1 MIKNLRD
8 IIKIS
13 VIINM
18 WFKKKSN
25 DNGGEQSDIILESI
39 TDGVLMVDKNN
50 VIHSFNHG
58 AELITGWEAQD
69 ALTLDVHSVLQFVDD
84 KGTLYDVGNNPFDKA
99 QATHEEIK
107 DNKAY
112 LKTISGKVISTAIVV
127 TPLLNDQGKTKGLVA
142 VFRDVSEERQEEKQR
157 AEFISTASHE
167 MRTPVA
173 AIEGYLALAL
183 NPKVAQVDEKARD
196 YLEKA
201 HASTQHLGQLFQDL
215 LQAAKSEDGRL
226 VNHPKVT
233 EMSSFLRDL
242 AGELKFSAEKK
253 GLNVDLNLDGGGVE
267 NNVKQKVVAPLYYSY
282 VDPDRIREA
291 VTNLFDNAVKYTE
304 SGTIALGI
312 SGDRENVTL
321 NISDTGQGIPPED
334 ISHLF
339 QKFYRVDNSATRTI
353 GGTGLG
359 LFLCRKIVEL
369 YQGKIWVESTL
380 GKGSTFYMKFP
391 RISKEKA
398 ESIKLTEASVV
409 PAAPLNNSDPEQ
421 PQA

>member
-1 MIKNLRD
+1 
-8 IIKIS
+8 
-13 VIINM
+13 M
-18 WFKKKSN
+18 WFKKNKDTDSPE
-25 DNGGEQSDIILESI
+25 EQADIILQSI
-39 TDGVLMVDKNN
+39 SDGVLMVDKKNI
-50 VIHSFNHG
+50 IHSFNKG
-58 AELITGWEAQD
+58 AEQITGWKAQD
-69 ALTLDVHSVLQFVDD
+69 ALSLDVHSVLQFVDD
-84 KGTLYDVGNNPFDKA
+84 KGTLYEVGKNPFDKA
-99 QATHEEIK
+99 KVSKQEEK

-112 LKTISGKVISTAIVV
+112 IKTISGKVISITIVV
-127 TPLLNDQGKTKGLVA
+127 TPFTREGEYDGLVA

-201 HASTQHLGQLFQDL
+201 HSSTQHLGQLFQDL

-233 EMSSFLRDL
+233 EMSDFITKLT
-242 AGELKFSAEKK
+242 AELKFSAEKK
-253 GLNVDLNLDGGGVE
+253 GLNVDLNLDGIGA
-267 NNVKQKVVAPLYYSY
+267 NNSVKQRVITPLYYVD

-291 VTNLFDNAVKYTE
+291 ITNLFDNAVKYTDA
-304 SGTIALGI
+304 GTITLGV
-312 SGDRENVTL
+312 SGDKEYVTL
-321 NISDTGQGIPPED
+321 YVKDTGQGIPAED
-334 ISHLF
+334 ITHLF

-369 YQGKIWVESTL
+369 YQGKIWVESVL
-380 GKGSTFYMKFP
+380 NKGSTFYIKLP
-391 RISKEKA
+391 RLSKEKA
-398 ESIKLTEASVV
+398 SSMQIAESAVMPANPIDNSVI
-409 PAAPLNNSDPEQ
+409 SQ
-421 PQA
+421 T

>member
-1 MIKNLRD
+1 
-8 IIKIS
+8 
-13 VIINM
+13 M
-18 WFKKKSN
+18 WFSKNKSSESS
-25 DNGGEQSDIILESI
+25 EQADVILESI
-39 TDGVLMVDKNN
+39 SDGVLMVDKKNT
-50 VIHSFNHG
+50 IHTFNRG
-58 AELITGWEAQD
+58 AEVITGWKAND
-69 ALTLDVHSVLQFVDD
+69 AITLDVHSVLQFVDE
-84 KGTLYDVGNNPFDKA
+84 KGTLYDVGNNPFDRA
-99 QATHEEIK
+99 HSTHQEVK
-107 DNKAY
+107 DSKAY
-112 LKTISGKVISTAIVV
+112 IKTISGKVISLAIVV
-127 TPLLNDQGKTKGLVA
+127 TPISGDKGINGLVA
-142 VFRDVSEERQEEKQR
+142 VFRDVSEERREEKQR

-226 VNHPKVT
+226 VNHPKVVDMSGFIT
-233 EMSSFLRDL
+233 EL

-267 NNVKQKVVAPLYYSY
+267 NNVKQKVISPLYFAY

-304 SGTIALGI
+304 AGTIALGI
-312 SGDRENVTL
+312 SGDKDNVTL
-321 NISDTGQGIPPED
+321 TVSDTGQGIPAED
-334 ISHLF
+334 IPHLF

-369 YQGKIWVESTL
+369 YQGRIWVESTV
-380 GKGSTFYMKFP
+380 GKGSTFYIRIP
-391 RISKEKA
+391 RLSKDKA
-398 ESIKLTEASVV
+398 ESMKVTESTIM
-409 PAAPLNNSDPEQ
+409 PAAPLENTIKTQ

>member
-1 MIKNLRD
+1 MIKV
-8 IIKIS
+8 S
-13 VIINM
+13 VIKNM
-18 WFKKKSN
+18 WFKKKNSSS
-25 DNGGEQSDIILESI
+25 GGEQSEIILESI
-39 TDGVLMVDKNN
+39 SDGVLMVDSKN
-50 VIHSFNHG
+50 VIHSFNKG
-58 AELITGWEAQD
+58 AELITGWKAHD

-84 KGTLYDVGNNPFDKA
+84 KGTLYEVGNNPFDKA
-99 QATHEEIK
+99 QTTHEEIK

-112 LKTISGKVISTAIVV
+112 IKTISGKVISIAIVV
-127 TPLLNDQGKTKGLVA
+127 TPLKNEQGTSDGLVA

-201 HASTQHLGQLFQDL
+201 HSSTQHLGQLFQDL

-226 VNHPKVT
+226 TNHPKVL
-233 EMSSFLRDL
+233 EMSSFLKDL

-267 NNVKQKVVAPLYYSY
+267 NTAKQKVIAPLYYSY

-291 VTNLFDNAVKYTE
+291 MTNLFDNAVKYTE
-304 SGTIALGI
+304 AGTIALGI
-312 SGDRENVTL
+312 TGDRESVTL
-321 NISDTGQGIPPED
+321 NVSDTGQGIPAED
-334 ISHLF
+334 VPHLF

-369 YQGKIWVESTL
+369 YQGKIWVESTV

-391 RISKEKA
+391 RLSKEKA
-398 ESIKLTEASVV
+398 EAMKLTETSVV
-409 PAAPLNNSDPEQ
+409 PAAPMSNSSLEQ